1 MVPQEEKVYVE
12 RSGEFFELGRRLPG
26 QRVGSKAW
34 YDHLGKVA
42 RDEGLQPKFANS
54 AVFYKVGRTP
64 LAMSSH
70 VDDLQLVGSQQDV
83 EKLLDSFRKQAW
95 TLQVQGPCSPKV
107 AGQCAFLKRQFA
119 SDGSG
124 SMTVRMDQK
133 YVKKLVDLLD
143 LRVNKGKLTPTT
155 GTFQKGLQGQP
166 LSKEELS
173 LYRTCVGI
181 LLYMSTE
188 RPDIQCAVRQLASKV
203 TGPDTLD
210 QKELKQLVL
219 YLKHTADYVQEMKQ
233 SFAMA
238 SAMGERNDDVKMA
251 ATQRPSRLEV
261 FTDSDWASDRTTRRS
276 TSCSHMYLNG
286 STASSFGV
294 RAEAKRA

>member
-1 MVPQEEKVYVE
+1 
-12 RSGEFFELGRRLPG
+12 
-26 QRVGSKAW
+26 
-34 YDHLGKVA
+34 
-42 RDEGLQPKFANS
+42 
-54 AVFYKVGRTP
+54 
-64 LAMSSH
+64 MSSH

-83 EKLLDSFRKQAW
+83 EKLLDSSRKQE
-95 TLQVQGPCSPKV
+95 CSPKV
-107 AGQCAFLKRQFA
+107 AGQCAFLKRHFA

-143 LRVNKGKLTPTT
+143 LHVNKGKLTPTT

-166 LSKEELS
+166 VSKEESS

-219 YLKHTADYVQEMKQ
+219 YL
-233 SFAMA
+233 
-238 SAMGERNDDVKMA
+238 
-251 ATQRPSRLEV
+251 
-261 FTDSDWASDRTTRRS
+261 TT
-276 TSCSHMYLNG
+276 
-286 STASSFGV
+286 
-294 RAEAKRA
+294 

>member
-1 MVPQEEKVYVE
+1 MVNMGVLIPRNGNFEGYRCLTTKKVYDWRWRLKEETGKFGWMRRSRLVGRDYKFLSPEMENLVSPTSNAIGVKLWAALVQSSQGELGLWTVDVKDAYLMVPHKEKVYVE
-12 RSGEFFELGRRLPG
+12 CNGEFFELGRCLPG

-42 RDEGLQPKFANS
+42 RGQGLRPYPANP

-64 LAMSSH
+64 LMMSSH
-70 VDDLQLVGSQQDV
+70 VDDRQLVGSQQDV
-83 EKLLDSFRKQAW
+83 EKLLDSFKKQEW
-95 TLQVQGPCSPKV
+95 TLQAQGPCSPKV
-107 AGQCAFLKRQFA
+107 AGQCAFLKRAFA

-124 SMTVRMDQK
+124 SMDQK

-166 LSKEELS
+166 LSREESS

-188 RPDIQCAVRQLASKV
+188 
-203 TGPDTLD
+203 
-210 QKELKQLVL
+210 
-219 YLKHTADYVQEMKQ
+219 
-233 SFAMA
+233 
-238 SAMGERNDDVKMA
+238 
-251 ATQRPSRLEV
+251 
-261 FTDSDWASDRTTRRS
+261 
-276 TSCSHMYLNG
+276 
-286 STASSFGV
+286 
-294 RAEAKRA
+294 